1 MQDFEAFQG
10 ALEQEQE
17 HDGEA
22 YMSTLVSSMCLVLE
36 EFYSTLRVIWSTSV
50 VFVWGTFPQV
60 GLFFSLLPQQAH
72 GGILRLR

>member
-1 MQDFEAFQG
+1 
-10 ALEQEQE
+10 
-17 HDGEA
+17 
-22 YMSTLVSSMCLVLE
+22 MSTLVSSMCLVLE